1 MRRATFCAAVLVTAL
16 APALALAP
24 TPTSPRRTVP
34 LRAHTLEPPRA
45 NDAISA
51 APSSEVV
58 RVELGDRAY
67 DIVIGDGVLTAD
79 VAFAAALL
87 RPHVKGAHVLVVSN
101 VVVAPLYLNAC
112 VDALRYDG
120 TLRVESLVL
129 PDGEATKSLENLALI
144 VDEALAK
151 SLDRKTTFVA
161 LGGGVI
167 GDMVGFAAACYQR
180 GVDFVQVPTTLM
192 AMVDS
197 SVGGKTAVN
206 APRGKN
212 MIGAFYQPQLV
223 LADTATLRS
232 LPDRELRSG
241 VAEAIKYG
249 LIRDAPFFEWM
260 EANVDRLLARDAEAL
275 AECVRRSCEN
285 KALVCA
291 ADEKEA
297 GLRATLNLGHTFGH
311 AIETEDGYGTWL
323 HGEAVSIGTAMA
335 CDMSVRQGWI
345 EPQLAQRAVKLLR
358 RAECPVAL
366 TPDSGMTR
374 ASFAKHMALDKKVA
388 DGKLRLILLKGALG
402 ECVFTGDFDS
412 QALDATIDL
421 FCESN
426 AREAFDPGATAAQ
439 KSNAAR

>member
-1 MRRATFCAAVLVTAL
+1 MKTHRRIPTPTARERRPARVINLHIIRTTQGAAPERSTSIRFLFARSLRSVRIGYAKSELFMRRATFCVAVLVTAL

-34 LRAHTLEPPRA
+34 LRAHALEPPRA

-151 SLDRKTTFVA
+151 ALDRKTTFVA

-167 GDMVGFAAACYQR
+167 
-180 GVDFVQVPTTLM
+180 
-192 AMVDS
+192 
-197 SVGGKTAVN
+197 
-206 APRGKN
+206 
-212 MIGAFYQPQLV
+212 
-223 LADTATLRS
+223 RS
-232 LPDRELRSG
+232 LSAYRWHSSLQYSGLSCCRPLR
-241 VAEAIKYG
+241 
-249 LIRDAPFFEWM
+249 L
-260 EANVDRLLARDAEAL
+260 RLL
-275 AECVRRSCEN
+275 
-285 KALVCA
+285 
-291 ADEKEA
+291 
-297 GLRATLNLGHTFGH
+297 
-311 AIETEDGYGTWL
+311 GY
-323 HGEAVSIGTAMA
+323 
-335 CDMSVRQGWI
+335 R
-345 EPQLAQRAVKLLR
+345 
-358 RAECPVAL
+358 
-366 TPDSGMTR
+366 
-374 ASFAKHMALDKKVA
+374 
-388 DGKLRLILLKGALG
+388 
-402 ECVFTGDFDS
+402 
-412 QALDATIDL
+412 
-421 FCESN
+421 
-426 AREAFDPGATAAQ
+426 
-439 KSNAAR
+439 